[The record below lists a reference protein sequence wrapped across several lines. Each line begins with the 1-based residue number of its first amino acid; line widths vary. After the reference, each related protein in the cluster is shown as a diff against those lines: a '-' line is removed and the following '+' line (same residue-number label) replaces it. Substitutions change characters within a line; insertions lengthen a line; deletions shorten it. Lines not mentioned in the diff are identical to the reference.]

1 MAELV
6 ELVTSDP
13 VVSSVS
19 SFSTNRIL
27 QLKQLLEF
35 VSSKDQFKW
44 KGNAE
49 ELAELI
55 SLILETDER
64 PQLSED
70 PAHNLLSFK
79 ILNIIVKWWKK
90 TLTIA
95 IQGKEHRMFKD
106 KLVDLLKLKSSSDAN
121 RLTIAEENGGNMGQV
136 RSDTESSAIFNGI
149 SPLLTD
155 QTPEGHISKC
165 SGCSVLEV
173 EFRKLKSDMVRI
185 QELLNEPKNNM
196 QMSAEVN
203 NVAEIERLKELLQEQ
218 KAENSVLKGKVAQLQ
233 NERDSLTTVI
243 RILNEESNKSEEELS
258 FPTKSACKSASSSPE
273 TGHDNGPFKKVE
285 KKKKKQKDQSKTA
298 QSPRKGISQKKTK
311 ISILGDSMIKD
322 LIGSKMSSS
331 RSVSVKSFSGAKTSD
346 MKHYIVPTL
355 STPPDEIVLH
365 IGTNDIIHS
374 SAQQIIQNIS
384 EIGDIISE
392 ASSETKVTISN
403 IITRSDNVNL
413 HQKIDECNAEIAS
426 LVSQKGWSLIDNSN
440 LDSTCLN
447 GSGLHLN
454 NKGIFCLASNIIKH
468 IRSKS
473 GN

>member
-1 MAELV
+1 
-6 ELVTSDP
+6 
-13 VVSSVS
+13 
-19 SFSTNRIL
+19 
-27 QLKQLLEF
+27 
-35 VSSKDQFKW
+35 
-44 KGNAE
+44 
-49 ELAELI
+49 
-55 SLILETDER
+55 
-64 PQLSED
+64 
-70 PAHNLLSFK
+70 
-79 ILNIIVKWWKK
+79 
-90 TLTIA
+90 
-95 IQGKEHRMFKD
+95 
-106 KLVDLLKLKSSSDAN
+106 
-121 RLTIAEENGGNMGQV
+121 
-136 RSDTESSAIFNGI
+136 
-149 SPLLTD
+149 
-155 QTPEGHISKC
+155 
-165 SGCSVLEV
+165 
-173 EFRKLKSDMVRI
+173 MVRV
-185 QELLNEPKNNM
+185 QEVLNEPKNNM

-273 TGHDNGPFKKVE
+273 TGHDNGAFKKVE
-285 KKKKKQKDQSKTA
+285 KKKKKKNDQSKTA

-413 HQKIDECNAEIAS
+413 NQKIDECNVEIAS

-454 NKGIFCLASNIIKH
+454 KKGIFSLASNIIKH

>member
-1 MAELV
+1 
-6 ELVTSDP
+6 
-13 VVSSVS
+13 
-19 SFSTNRIL
+19 
-27 QLKQLLEF
+27 
-35 VSSKDQFKW
+35 
-44 KGNAE
+44 
-49 ELAELI
+49 
-55 SLILETDER
+55 
-64 PQLSED
+64 
-70 PAHNLLSFK
+70 
-79 ILNIIVKWWKK
+79 
-90 TLTIA
+90 
-95 IQGKEHRMFKD
+95 
-106 KLVDLLKLKSSSDAN
+106 
-121 RLTIAEENGGNMGQV
+121 MGQV
-136 RSDTESSAIFNGI
+136 RSDPESSAIFNGI

-173 EFRKLKSDMVRI
+173 EFRKLKSDMVRV
-185 QELLNEPKNNM
+185 QEVLNEPKNNM

-218 KAENSVLKGKVAQLQ
+218 KAENFVLKGKVAQLQ
-233 NERDSLTTVI
+233 NERDSLTIVI
-243 RILNEESNKSEEELS
+243 RILNEESNKSEEEELS
-258 FPTKSACKSASSSPE
+258 LPIKSACKSASSSPE
-273 TGHDNGPFKKVE
+273 TGHDNGAFKKVE
-285 KKKKKQKDQSKTA
+285 KKKKKKKDQSKTA

-374 SAQQIIQNIS
+374 SAQRIIQNIS

-403 IITRSDNVNL
+403 IIKRSDNVNL
-413 HQKIDECNAEIAS
+413 NQKIDKCNVEIAS

-454 NKGIFCLASNIIKH
+454 KKGIFSLASNIIKH
-468 IRSKS
+468 IRS
-473 GN
+473 N

>member
-1 MAELV
+1 M

-44 KGNAE
+44 NGNAE

-136 RSDTESSAIFNGI
+136 RSDPESSAIFNGI

-173 EFRKLKSDMVRI
+173 EFRKLKSDMVRV

-203 NVAEIERLKELLQEQ
+203 NVAEIERLKELLLEQ
-218 KAENSVLKGKVAQLQ
+218 KAENSVVKGKVAQLQ

-258 FPTKSACKSASSSPE
+258 LPTKSACKS
-273 TGHDNGPFKKVE
+273 
-285 KKKKKQKDQSKTA
+285 
-298 QSPRKGISQKKTK
+298 
-311 ISILGDSMIKD
+311 
-322 LIGSKMSSS
+322 
-331 RSVSVKSFSGAKTSD
+331 VS
-346 MKHYIVPTL
+346 
-355 STPPDEIVLH
+355 
-365 IGTNDIIHS
+365 
-374 SAQQIIQNIS
+374 
-384 EIGDIISE
+384 
-392 ASSETKVTISN
+392 
-403 IITRSDNVNL
+403 
-413 HQKIDECNAEIAS
+413 
-426 LVSQKGWSLIDNSN
+426 
-440 LDSTCLN
+440 
-447 GSGLHLN
+447 
-454 NKGIFCLASNIIKH
+454 
-468 IRSKS
+468 
-473 GN
+473 

>member
-1 MAELV
+1 M
-6 ELVTSDP
+6 
-13 VVSSVS
+13 
-19 SFSTNRIL
+19 
-27 QLKQLLEF
+27 
-35 VSSKDQFKW
+35 
-44 KGNAE
+44 
-49 ELAELI
+49 
-55 SLILETDER
+55 
-64 PQLSED
+64 
-70 PAHNLLSFK
+70 
-79 ILNIIVKWWKK
+79 
-90 TLTIA
+90 
-95 IQGKEHRMFKD
+95 
-106 KLVDLLKLKSSSDAN
+106 DLPKLKSSSDAN

-136 RSDTESSAIFNGI
+136 RSDPESSAILNGI

-173 EFRKLKSDMVRI
+173 EFRKLKSDMVRV
-185 QELLNEPKNNM
+185 QEVLNEPKNNM

-243 RILNEESNKSEEELS
+243 RILNEESNKSEEEELS
-258 FPTKSACKSASSSPE
+258 LPTKSACKSASSSPE
-273 TGHDNGPFKKVE
+273 TGHDNGAFKKVE
-285 KKKKKQKDQSKTA
+285 KKKKKKKDQSKTA
-298 QSPRKGISQKKTK
+298 QSPRKGIPQKKTK

-346 MKHYIVPTL
+346 IVPTL

-365 IGTNDIIHS
+365 IGTNDIIHL

-403 IITRSDNVNL
+403 IIKRSDNVNL
-413 HQKIDECNAEIAS
+413 NQKINECNVEIAS

-447 GSGLHLN
+447 RSGLHLN
-454 NKGIFCLASNIIKH
+454 KKGILA
-468 IRSKS
+468 
-473 GN
+473 

>member
-1 MAELV
+1 
-6 ELVTSDP
+6 
-13 VVSSVS
+13 
-19 SFSTNRIL
+19 
-27 QLKQLLEF
+27 
-35 VSSKDQFKW
+35 
-44 KGNAE
+44 
-49 ELAELI
+49 
-55 SLILETDER
+55 
-64 PQLSED
+64 
-70 PAHNLLSFK
+70 
-79 ILNIIVKWWKK
+79 
-90 TLTIA
+90 
-95 IQGKEHRMFKD
+95 
-106 KLVDLLKLKSSSDAN
+106 
-121 RLTIAEENGGNMGQV
+121 
-136 RSDTESSAIFNGI
+136 
-149 SPLLTD
+149 
-155 QTPEGHISKC
+155 
-165 SGCSVLEV
+165 
-173 EFRKLKSDMVRI
+173 
-185 QELLNEPKNNM
+185 M

-218 KAENSVLKGKVAQLQ
+218 KAEKSVLKVAQLQ
-233 NERDSLTTVI
+233 NESDSLTTVI

-273 TGHDNGPFKKVE
+273 TGHDNGALKKVE
-285 KKKKKQKDQSKTA
+285 KKKKKDQSKTA
-298 QSPRKGISQKKTK
+298 QSPRKGIWQKKTK

-384 EIGDIISE
+384 EIGDKISE

-413 HQKIDECNAEIAS
+413 NQKIDECNVEIAS

-454 NKGIFCLASNIIKH
+454 KKGIFSLASNIIKH

>member
-1 MAELV
+1 
-6 ELVTSDP
+6 
-13 VVSSVS
+13 
-19 SFSTNRIL
+19 
-27 QLKQLLEF
+27 
-35 VSSKDQFKW
+35 
-44 KGNAE
+44 
-49 ELAELI
+49 
-55 SLILETDER
+55 
-64 PQLSED
+64 
-70 PAHNLLSFK
+70 
-79 ILNIIVKWWKK
+79 
-90 TLTIA
+90 
-95 IQGKEHRMFKD
+95 
-106 KLVDLLKLKSSSDAN
+106 
-121 RLTIAEENGGNMGQV
+121 MGQV
-136 RSDTESSAIFNGI
+136 RSDPESSAIFNGI

-173 EFRKLKSDMVRI
+173 DFRKLKSDMVRV
-185 QELLNEPKNNM
+185 QEVLNEPKNNM

-218 KAENSVLKGKVAQLQ
+218 KAENFVLKGKVAQLQ
-233 NERDSLTTVI
+233 NERDSLTIVI
-243 RILNEESNKSEEELS
+243 RILNEESNKSEEEELS
-258 FPTKSACKSASSSPE
+258 LPIKSACKSASSSPE
-273 TGHDNGPFKKVE
+273 TGHDNGAFKKVE
-285 KKKKKQKDQSKTA
+285 KKKKKKKDQSKTA

-403 IITRSDNVNL
+403 IIKRSDNVNL
-413 HQKIDECNAEIAS
+413 NQKIDECNVEIAS
-426 LVSQKGWSLIDNSN
+426 PVS
-440 LDSTCLN
+440 
-447 GSGLHLN
+447 
-454 NKGIFCLASNIIKH
+454 
-468 IRSKS
+468 
-473 GN
+473 

>member
-1 MAELV
+1 M

-13 VVSSVS
+13 VDSSVS

-95 IQGKEHRMFKD
+95 IQGKEHRM
-106 KLVDLLKLKSSSDAN
+106 LKLKSSSDAN

-136 RSDTESSAIFNGI
+136 RSDPESSAIFNGI

-173 EFRKLKSDMVRI
+173 GFRKLKSDMVRV

-203 NVAEIERLKELLQEQ
+203 DVAEIERLKELLQEQ

-258 FPTKSACKSASSSPE
+258 LPTKSACKSASSSPE
-273 TGHDNGPFKKVE
+273 TGHDNGAFKKVE
-285 KKKKKQKDQSKTA
+285 KKKKKKKNQSKTA

-413 HQKIDECNAEIAS
+413 HQKIDECNVEIAS

-454 NKGIFCLASNIIKH
+454 KKGIFSLASNIIKH

>member
-1 MAELV
+1 M
-6 ELVTSDP
+6 
-13 VVSSVS
+13 
-19 SFSTNRIL
+19 
-27 QLKQLLEF
+27 
-35 VSSKDQFKW
+35 
-44 KGNAE
+44 
-49 ELAELI
+49 
-55 SLILETDER
+55 
-64 PQLSED
+64 
-70 PAHNLLSFK
+70 
-79 ILNIIVKWWKK
+79 
-90 TLTIA
+90 
-95 IQGKEHRMFKD
+95 
-106 KLVDLLKLKSSSDAN
+106 
-121 RLTIAEENGGNMGQV
+121 
-136 RSDTESSAIFNGI
+136 
-149 SPLLTD
+149 
-155 QTPEGHISKC
+155 HIGKC

-173 EFRKLKSDMVRI
+173 EFRKLKSDMVRV
-185 QELLNEPKNNM
+185 QEVLNEPKNNM

-258 FPTKSACKSASSSPE
+258 FPTKSASSSPE
-273 TGHDNGPFKKVE
+273 TGHDNGAFKKVE
-285 KKKKKQKDQSKTA
+285 KKKKKDQSKTD

-322 LIGSKMSSS
+322 LIGSKMSRS
-331 RSVSVKSFSGAKTSD
+331 RSVSVKSFSGTKTSD

-413 HQKIDECNAEIAS
+413 NQKIDE
-426 LVSQKGWSLIDNSN
+426 
-440 LDSTCLN
+440 
-447 GSGLHLN
+447 
-454 NKGIFCLASNIIKH
+454 
-468 IRSKS
+468 
-473 GN
+473 

>member
-1 MAELV
+1 M

-13 VVSSVS
+13 VDSSVS

-95 IQGKEHRMFKD
+95 IQGKEHRM
-106 KLVDLLKLKSSSDAN
+106 LKLKNSSDTN

-136 RSDTESSAIFNGI
+136 RSDPESSAIFNGI

-173 EFRKLKSDMVRI
+173 GFRKLKSDMVRV

-203 NVAEIERLKELLQEQ
+203 DVAEIERLKELLQEQ

-258 FPTKSACKSASSSPE
+258 LPTKSVCKSASSSPE
-273 TGHDNGPFKKVE
+273 TGHDNGAFKKVE
-285 KKKKKQKDQSKTA
+285 KKKKKKKDQSKTA

-413 HQKIDECNAEIAS
+413 HQKIDECNVEIAS

-454 NKGIFCLASNIIKH
+454 KKGIFSLASNIIKH

>member
-1 MAELV
+1 M
-6 ELVTSDP
+6 
-13 VVSSVS
+13 
-19 SFSTNRIL
+19 
-27 QLKQLLEF
+27 
-35 VSSKDQFKW
+35 
-44 KGNAE
+44 
-49 ELAELI
+49 
-55 SLILETDER
+55 
-64 PQLSED
+64 
-70 PAHNLLSFK
+70 
-79 ILNIIVKWWKK
+79 
-90 TLTIA
+90 
-95 IQGKEHRMFKD
+95 
-106 KLVDLLKLKSSSDAN
+106 DLLKLKSSSDAN
-121 RLTIAEENGGNMGQV
+121 RLSIAEENGGNMGQV
-136 RSDTESSAIFNGI
+136 RSDPESSAIFNGI

-173 EFRKLKSDMVRI
+173 EFRKLKSDMVRV

-203 NVAEIERLKELLQEQ
+203 NVAVSEIERLKELLLEQ

-258 FPTKSACKSASSSPE
+258 LPTKSACKSASSSPE
-273 TGHDNGPFKKVE
+273 TGHDNGAFKKVE
-285 KKKKKQKDQSKTA
+285 KKKKKKKDQSKTA

-355 STPPDEIVLH
+355 STPPDEIGLH

-413 HQKIDECNAEIAS
+413 NQKIDECNVEIAS

-440 LDSTCLN
+440 LDSTYLN

-454 NKGIFCLASNIIKH
+454 KKGIFSLASNIIKH

>member
-1 MAELV
+1 
-6 ELVTSDP
+6 
-13 VVSSVS
+13 
-19 SFSTNRIL
+19 
-27 QLKQLLEF
+27 
-35 VSSKDQFKW
+35 
-44 KGNAE
+44 
-49 ELAELI
+49 
-55 SLILETDER
+55 
-64 PQLSED
+64 
-70 PAHNLLSFK
+70 
-79 ILNIIVKWWKK
+79 
-90 TLTIA
+90 
-95 IQGKEHRMFKD
+95 
-106 KLVDLLKLKSSSDAN
+106 
-121 RLTIAEENGGNMGQV
+121 MGQV
-136 RSDTESSAIFNGI
+136 RSDPESSAIFNGI

-173 EFRKLKSDMVRI
+173 DFRKLKSDMVRV
-185 QELLNEPKNNM
+185 QEVLNEPKNNM

-218 KAENSVLKGKVAQLQ
+218 KAENFVLKGKVAQLQ
-233 NERDSLTTVI
+233 NERDSLTIVI
-243 RILNEESNKSEEELS
+243 RILNEESNKSEEEELS
-258 FPTKSACKSASSSPE
+258 LPIKSACKSASSSPE
-273 TGHDNGPFKKVE
+273 TGHDNAAFKKVE
-285 KKKKKQKDQSKTA
+285 KKKKKKKDQSKTA

-322 LIGSKMSSS
+322 LIGSKMSNS

-403 IITRSDNVNL
+403 IIKRSDNVNL
-413 HQKIDECNAEIAS
+413 NQKIDECNVEIAS
-426 LVSQKGWSLIDNSN
+426 PVSQKGWSLIDNSN

-454 NKGIFCLASNIIKH
+454 KKGTFSLACNIIKH
-468 IRSKS
+468 IRS
-473 GN
+473 N